1 MRPLLSIL
9 LLTLASLPALAG
21 GKVESLGACTD
32 TGVPEA
38 VRQALEARGYRVTL
52 DDGVTIDLWFRS
64 QVPVAKSPDA
74 AATAGADFSFERT
87 TLIGVALYAKPAK
100 DFRNQNIRPG
110 AYTLRYELHPADGNH
125 MGVAPARDFL
135 LMVPAASDPGPD
147 ASLNYD
153 QLIALSKKATG
164 TNHPAP
170 LDLAAPEAQSF
181 PAVYENSEGH
191 TLVAVKLK
199 TASGDVP
206 IALVLKGVSAVR

>member
-1 MRPLLSIL
+1 MRPLLSML

-32 TGVPEA
+32 AGVPEA
-38 VRQALEARGYRVTL
+38 VRQALEVRGYRVTL

-64 QVPVAKSPDA
+64 QVPTAKSPDA
-74 AATAGADFSFERT
+74 AGAAFSFERT
-87 TLIGVALYAKPAK
+87 ALIGVALYAKPAK

-125 MGVAPARDFL
+125 MGVAPARDFV
-135 LMVPAASDPGPD
+135 LMVPAASDPGPA
-147 ASLNYD
+147 ASLNFD
-153 QLIALSKKATG
+153 QLVALSKKATG
-164 TNHPAP
+164 ANHPAP
-170 LDLAAPEAQSF
+170 LNLAAPEAQSF

-206 IALVLKGVSAVR
+206 IALVLKGVSAVT